1 MKAAWVPLGS
11 WLPRG
16 ISSDLQWQRDEAPLA
31 RAGGPVGGECDGL
44 DKGNRRATLAE
55 VVLAASLELSETVD

>member
-1 MKAAWVPLGS
+1 MRHHWHGV
-11 WLPRG
+11 
-16 ISSDLQWQRDEAPLA
+16 
-31 RAGGPVGGECDGL
+31 GGPVGGECDGL